1 MSKRKPSSVTS
12 KAPAMTVT
20 NSLPITT
27 GTTRVS
33 PQRMW
38 TSRTLE
44 SMSKNR
50 NRVEISRFLQD
61 EIPVVKYAVQTLPK
75 EAIGKG
81 IGMKSTSQNPA
92 FRAAATALFQKWA
105 NATACDLRKESTFYQ
120 LQPRWLSAILGD
132 GSSIC
137 QKVKG
142 DESTRDWPL
151 TDKSRRRCQLQTFTR
166 DQLTSPLGSYDA
178 KVEKWNDGLLY
189 NGLGQLA
196 RVRILLEGNAWDAK
210 AATRDIEAAF
220 VSHLKENIR
229 FGQEHGTPAI
239 FTSGNDLLDTLDLKA
254 VRKHSAKIRASLL
267 GVTTTGTGQAPHAM
281 KQVMAGSETGTPA
294 VDTGKRFI
302 EIHDGAVMIPLAQG
316 EDIKFFTSGEAV
328 NFAALLEQLTTPFI
342 YNFGMPPEWIFS
354 MGSLGGASARAI
366 IQKVNRAY
374 ENMRSL
380 LYPHLQW
387 VWEFIIGDAMLPGGP
402 LYQFAQVDD
411 WNEIDFVCDP
421 DPSVDLGRDHKAE
434 MEKLDNNLAT
444 AEDYVEKTT
453 GGSGI
458 ATRHA
463 SIDEKLD
470 NIRYAIAQATGQRI
484 DQVKVPASIAT
495 IIGLGLRLTQASSG
509 VLSALSPETIAQELD
524 AMDDD
529 A

>member
-1 MSKRKPSSVTS
+1 MSRKKANAPTG
-12 KAPAMTVT
+12 KAPVFAPT
-20 NSLPITT
+20 NALGPTT
-27 GTTRVS
+27 GTVRVA

-38 TSRTLE
+38 SNKALE
-44 SMSKNR
+44 GMAKNR
-50 NRVEISRFLQD
+50 NRVEVSRFLQD

-92 FRAAATALFQKWA
+92 FRAASTALFQKWA

-166 DQLTSPLGSYDA
+166 DQLTSPLGSYDT
-178 KVEKWNDGLLY
+178 KTEKWNDGLLY
-189 NGLGQLA
+189 NGLGQLT
-196 RVRILLEGNAWDAK
+196 RVRILLEGNAWDAA
-210 AATRDIEAAF
+210 AATRDIDAAF

-254 VRKHSAKIRASLL
+254 VRKHSAKIRACLL
-267 GVTTTGTGQAPHAM
+267 GVTTTTGGEVPNAM
-281 KQVMAGSETGTPA
+281 KQVMKNTQEGTPA
-294 VDTGKRFI
+294 VDTGKRFA
-302 EIHDGAVMIPLAQG
+302 EIHDGAVMLPLAMN

-387 VWEFIIGDAMLPGGP
+387 VWEFVIGDAMLPGGP

-421 DPSVDLGRDHKAE
+421 DPSVDLGRDHRAE

-444 AEDYVEKTT
+444 AEDYVEKAT

-470 NIRYAIAQATGQRI
+470 NIRYAISQATGQSI

-495 IIGLGLRLTQASSG
+495 VIGLGLRLTQASSG
-509 VLSALSPETIAQELD
+509 VLSALSAATIAQELD
-524 AMDDD
+524 AMDVES
-529 A
+529 